1 MSPRKRVAL
10 SIGIST
16 AMVVL
21 LAALLPRI
29 YLANDDIGFTE
40 YLRKN
45 TFTPW
50 ISPILARA
58 FGLGYQEAPN
68 VPWFGLYQYAVI
80 IATGA
85 VLIHTCTEL
94 IDSRP
99 GLGQVA
105 TLIGAIVMGASHAI
119 LVVGIT
125 WTTVSISALGT
136 GAAAFVAHLLQAQAA
151 KKPVSRVRA
160 VVYGLLFVSG
170 YMLRLQGLGAMVVAL
185 APLLG
190 WTGLRFLQKR
200 HLPRIT
206 ALIAFVAPFVI
217 VFGIQNR
224 IPQANGWDSDA
235 FNEFNNER
243 GRIHGHAAYEML
255 DTRAPE
261 LLELSGWTIDEYR
274 DFTSWLI
281 IDERDYPMEKVERLL
296 DTGGVPEV
304 VSVDWSYRQLR
315 GIVDDS
321 SASVVLF
328 VTAVIAGLLLVWLGV
343 IDRFWGIVFSIGYF
357 VFLFGVPL
365 WMSAHYRF
373 PQRVSLSF
381 FTVGALGVFV
391 FLARAVADRPA
402 DQEPRPAGD
411 HRGAISLAV
420 ISLCLF
426 VWTRDLII
434 WLDRDPWPYR
444 QELQTFEDRV
454 TARGGFVWV
463 YVQAGLVELDPLRA
477 EPRGYDGLQG
487 GWGTFSTTWYETIA
501 RLGAKRGSE
510 VLPAMVDN
518 PGAYVLG
525 QAGTRE
531 FLESWIR
538 RKVNHPLIRLA
549 LVDGAAIPGGG
560 RPELYRVTTQ
570 PLVPGSEEWKTLE
583 RDEWAR
589 GQELPG
595 PPDDLDLPFHR
606 VVFAPPYEQHI
617 SPVRHPAAN
626 IRLEPADGGI
636 RCTVTGGTGNGCA
649 ISGRDG
655 QFAGVR
661 IPVHGFRGARFEVRL
676 VNSENIVG
684 FYVNAQTKTSRS
696 IRWRWELTP
705 EAQQFGFSGAVT
717 LVPGYEAH
725 RLALVVNTA
734 KDSDVHDL
742 HIYVAVKPGTH
753 AGFELR
759 NVEVAETE

>member
-1 MSPRKRVAL
+1 VSPRKRVAL

-50 ISPILARA
+50 ISPILGRA
-58 FGLGYQEAPN
+58 FGVAYQEAPG

-105 TLIGAIVMGASHAI
+105 TLLGAIVMGASHAI

-136 GAAAFVAHLLQAQAA
+136 AVAAFIAHLLQAQAA
-151 KKPVSRVRA
+151 KTPVSHLRA
-160 VVYGLLFVSG
+160 LLYGLLFVSG
-170 YMLRLQGLGAMVVAL
+170 YMLRLQGLGAVVVAL

-200 HLPRIT
+200 HFPRLT
-206 ALIAFVAPFVI
+206 ALIA
-217 VFGIQNR
+217 FGIQNR
-224 IPQANGWDSDA
+224 IPQAPGWDAEA

-261 LLELSGWTIDEYR
+261 LLALSGWTIDEYR

-281 IDERDYPMEKVERLL
+281 IDENDYPLEKVERLL

-315 GIVDDS
+315 GIFEDS
-321 SASVVLF
+321 SASVLLF
-328 VTAVIAGLLLVWLGV
+328 LTAVVAGLLLVWLGV
-343 IDRFWGIVFSIGYF
+343 IDRFWGTLYGIGYF
-357 VFLFGVPL
+357 VFLVGVPL
-365 WMSAHYRF
+365 WMSAHFRF

-381 FTVGALGVFV
+381 FTVGALGMFV
-391 FLARAVADRPA
+391 FIARAVADRPA
-402 DQEPRPAGD
+402 DQEPAPAGD
-411 HRGAISLAV
+411 RRGAISLAV
-420 ISLCLF
+420 IALCLF
-426 VWTRDLII
+426 VWTRHLIV

-444 QELQTFEDRV
+444 DELQALEDRV

-487 GWGTFSTTWYETIA
+487 GWGTFSRVWYDTIA
-501 RLGAKRGSE
+501 RLGVTRGAA

-518 PGAYVLG
+518 PEAYVLA

-531 FLESWIR
+531 ALEDWIR
-538 RKVNHPLIRLA
+538 RKVGNPLVRLA
-549 LVDGAAIPGGG
+549 LVDGAAMPGGG

-570 PLVPGSEEWKTLE
+570 PLVPGSEEWRTLE

-595 PPDDLDLPFHR
+595 PPDDVDLPFHT
-606 VVFAPPYEQHI
+606 VVFAAPYEQHI

-626 IRLEPADGGI
+626 LRLEPVDGGI
-636 RCTVTGGTGNGCA
+636 RCTVTGATGNGCA
-649 ISGRDG
+649 ITGRDG

-661 IPVHGFRGARFEVRL
+661 IPVHGFRGARFELRL
-676 VNSENIVG
+676 LDSQNIVG

-696 IRWRWELTP
+696 IRWRWELSP
-705 EAQQFGFSGAVT
+705 EAQQFGFSGTVT
-717 LVPGYEAH
+717 LVPGYPAH

-734 KDSDVHDL
+734 KVADVHDL
-742 HIYVAVKPGTH
+742 HVYIAVKPGTH

-759 NVEVAETE
+759 NLNVAETE